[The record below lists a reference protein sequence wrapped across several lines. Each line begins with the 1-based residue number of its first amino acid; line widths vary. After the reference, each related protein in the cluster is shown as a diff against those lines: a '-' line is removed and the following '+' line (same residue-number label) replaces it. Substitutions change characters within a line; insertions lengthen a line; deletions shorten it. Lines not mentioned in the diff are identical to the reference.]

1 MIRVKNHQR
10 PATIRVEKALN
21 HRRRSYTEVKAKV
34 VTAVSGTYLH
44 VAIAA
49 RMIYSHIFL
58 GTCCMLCKHSRRMKI
73 EDNAKVGAVECLNAT
88 LTIQQQ
94 GSKDDFNQSFW
105 CELEDHPYFRS
116 IHSAKCPLFYSFI
129 YAIILVLNLQCGKE
143 LNKFFP
149 PNSSNALCLL
159 F

>member
-73 EDNAKVGAVECLNAT
+73 MNKGMKDKDNEDNAKVGAVECLNAT
-88 LTIQQQ
+88 LTI
-94 GSKDDFNQSFW
+94 
-105 CELEDHPYFRS
+105 
-116 IHSAKCPLFYSFI
+116 
-129 YAIILVLNLQCGKE
+129 
-143 LNKFFP
+143 
-149 PNSSNALCLL
+149 
-159 F
+159 